1 MIEFHMELK
10 KHSLRITSHILVLS
24 LLVLLAACRQP
35 QNTAQLRV
43 KLIADGRER
52 TFDVPTATTI
62 DEFLR
67 DPKVDVQYSELD
79 IVNPPPFTQ
88 IADGMQI
95 TIARVSEQEECE
107 TSEVPYK
114 QTQVLNEGL
123 KPGEKKVVKAGQA
136 GSQETCYRVTIID
149 GTPKDRVITRTTE
162 VKAAQ
167 DEIIYIGVSGE
178 VEPVPI
184 TGTIAYKSNGNV
196 WIIQGSSTSK
206 KPITTEGDLDN
217 HVFVLAPNGRQMLFT
232 RKADSTDSNSAFN
245 HLWMISDVGRPSPS
259 VSLVLDNILYA
270 DWIPELQ
277 NTISYSSAEPS
288 QATPGWLPFHDL
300 WQMRIDPETGESLGV
315 KQLLKR
321 SGGGLYGWWATRFQ
335 WSPDGTK
342 LAWAQADKIGIFDTA
357 TLLKGDISNFDPSII
372 KYAVLVPFSGW
383 SWRSTLSWSP
393 DNLLLLTTTHGA
405 PVGNESPENSPAFNV
420 TIADVNGTFN
430 SSVAPNSGI
439 WSAPQFSPVL
449 VPSDSKF
456 PKGYMA
462 YLKARDP
469 FNTINGEYD
478 LVIADRDGSNERV
491 LFPGN
496 DKQGLVAQESIF
508 QDREFTWSPDGH
520 QIAIIYQGNLWVIDA
535 ESGISHQLTLDG
547 RASNP
552 IWAK

>member
-1 MIEFHMELK
+1 MAL
-10 KHSLRITSHILVLS
+10 SYRIKSRFS
-24 LLVLLAACRQP
+24 LLALIILLAACRQP
-35 QNTAQLRV
+35 QTVAQIRV

-95 TIARVSEQEECE
+95 TIARVSEKEECE
-107 TSEVPYK
+107 TSDVPYK

-136 GSQETCYRVTIID
+136 GSQETCYRVTVID

-167 DEIIYIGVSGE
+167 DEIIYIGVSGD

-184 TGTIAYKSNGNV
+184 TGTLAYKSNGNV
-196 WIIQGSSTSK
+196 WIIEGSSTSK
-206 KPITTEGDLDN
+206 KPITTEGDLDS
-217 HVFVLAPNGRQMLFT
+217 HVFVLSPNGRQLLFT
-232 RKADSTDSNSAFN
+232 RKADAADSSGAFN
-245 HLWMISDVGRPSPS
+245 HMWMIADVGRSTAP

-270 DWIPELQ
+270 DWIPALE
-277 NTISYSSAEPS
+277 NTISYSAAEPS

-300 WQMRIDPETGESLGV
+300 WQMRIDPDTGESLGV

-335 WSPDGTK
+335 WSPDGKK
-342 LAWAQADKIGIFDTA
+342 LAWAQADKIGVFDSEA
-357 TLLKGDISNFDPSII
+357 LLKGDINNFDGALM
-372 KYAVLVPFSGW
+372 KYAILVPFSGW
-383 SWRSTLSWSP
+383 SWRSTLAWSP
-393 DNLLLLTTTHGA
+393 DDSLLIATTHGA

-420 TIADVNGTFN
+420 SVTDVTGTFD
-430 SSVAPNSGI
+430 STIVPNAGI
-439 WSAPQFSPVL
+439 WSAPQFSPML
-449 VPSDSKF
+449 TPSEGKF

-462 YLKARDP
+462 YLRARDS

-478 LVIADRDGSNERV
+478 LVVADRDGSNERV
-491 LFPGN
+491 LFPG
-496 DKQGLVAQESIF
+496 DGRPGLTAQESIF
-508 QDREFTWSPDGH
+508 QDREFSWSPDGH
-520 QIAIIYQGNLWVIDA
+520 QIAIIYQGNLWIIDA

-547 RASNP
+547 GASNP

>member
-1 MIEFHMELK
+1 MELK
-10 KHSLRITSHILVLS
+10 KTSFRTTSHILILS
-24 LLVLLAACRQP
+24 LLVLLVACRQP
-35 QNTAQLRV
+35 QNTAQIRV

-114 QTQVLNEGL
+114 QAQVLNEGL

-232 RKADSTDSNSAFN
+232 RKADSTDSTSAFN
-245 HLWMISDVGRPSPS
+245 HLWMISDVARPSPS

-335 WSPDGTK
+335 WSTDGAK

-357 TLLKGDISNFDPSII
+357 TLLNGDISSFDPSII

-420 TIADVNGTFN
+420 TVADVNGTFS

-439 WSAPQFSPVL
+439 WSAPQFSPVIL
-449 VPSDSKF
+449 PSDSKF

-496 DKQGLVAQESIF
+496 DKPGLVAQESIF
-508 QDREFTWSPDGH
+508 QDHEFTWSPDGH

-535 ESGISHQLTLDG
+535 ESGINHQLTLDG

>member
-1 MIEFHMELK
+1 MA
-10 KHSLRITSHILVLS
+10 SLFRTKGRILFLILIVF
-24 LLVLLAACRQP
+24 LAACRQQDP
-35 QNTAQLRV
+35 AAQIRV

-95 TIARVSEQEECE
+95 TIARVSEKEECE

-136 GSQETCYRVTIID
+136 GSQETCYRVTVID
-149 GTPKDRVITRTTE
+149 GTPKDRVVTRTTE

-167 DEIIYIGVSGE
+167 DEIIYIGVSGD

-184 TGTIAYKSNGNV
+184 TGTLVYKSNGNV
-196 WIIQGSSTSK
+196 WVIEGSSTSK
-206 KPITTEGDLDN
+206 KPITTEGDLDT
-217 HVFVLAPNGRQMLFT
+217 HVFMLSPNGHQLLFT
-232 RKADSTDSNSAFN
+232 RKADATDSGGAFN
-245 HLWMISDVGRPSPS
+245 HLWMISDVGRPTPP

-270 DWIPELQ
+270 DWIPELE
-277 NTISYSSAEPS
+277 NTISYSAAEPS

-300 WQMRIDPETGESLGV
+300 WQMRIDPDTGESLGV

-335 WSPDGTK
+335 WSPDGKK
-342 LAWAQADKIGIFDTA
+342 LAWAQADKIGVFDTDA
-357 TLLKGDISNFDPSII
+357 LLKGDINSFDSALV

-383 SWRSTLSWSP
+383 SWRSTLAWSP
-393 DNLLLLTTTHGA
+393 DDTLLLATTHGA

-420 TIADVNGTFN
+420 SVTDTTGTFD
-430 SSVAPNSGI
+430 STVVANAGI
-439 WSAPQFSPVL
+439 WSAPQFSPIL
-449 VPSDSKF
+449 TPSDSKF
-456 PKGYMA
+456 PKGYIA
-462 YLKARDP
+462 YLKARDS

-478 LVIADRDGSNERV
+478 LVVADRDGSNERV
-491 LFPGN
+491 LFPG
-496 DKQGLVAQESIF
+496 DGRTGLTAQESIF

-520 QIAIIYQGNLWVIDA
+520 QIAIIYQGNLWIIDA
-535 ESGISHQLTLDG
+535 LSGISHQLTLDG

>member
-1 MIEFHMELK
+1 MVFLY
-10 KHSLRITSHILVLS
+10 RITGCFLVVILIIF
-24 LLVLLAACRQP
+24 LAACNQ
-35 QNTAQLRV
+35 QEVVSQIRV

-52 TFDVPTATTI
+52 TFDVPTATTV

-79 IVNPPPFTQ
+79 IVNPPSFTQ

-95 TIARVSEQEECE
+95 TIARVSEKEECE

-149 GTPKDRVITRTTE
+149 GTPKDRVVTRTTE
-162 VKAAQ
+162 IKAAQ
-167 DEIIYIGVSGE
+167 DEIIYVGVSGD

-184 TGTIAYKSNGNV
+184 TGILTYKSNGNV
-196 WIIQGSSTSK
+196 WMIEGSSTSK
-206 KPITTEGDLDN
+206 KPITTEGDLDT
-217 HVFVLAPNGRQMLFT
+217 HVFALSPSGRQLLFT
-232 RKADSTDSNSAFN
+232 RKAEAADLGSAFN
-245 HLWMISDVGRPSPS
+245 HLWMIADISRPTAP

-270 DWIPELQ
+270 DWIPEIE

-300 WQMRIDPETGESLGV
+300 WQMRIDPDTGDSLGV

-335 WSPDGTK
+335 WSSDGKK
-342 LAWAQADKIGIFDTA
+342 LAWAQADKIGVFDTNA
-357 TLLKGDISNFDPSII
+357 LLEGDSVSFDTPLV

-383 SWRSTLSWSP
+383 SWRSTLAWSP
-393 DNLLLLTTTHGA
+393 DDALLLATTHGA

-420 TIADVNGTFN
+420 SVTDVTGIFEST
-430 SSVAPNSGI
+430 VIPNAGI
-439 WSAPQFSPVL
+439 WSSPQFSPIL
-449 VPSDSKF
+449 TTSDSKF

-462 YLKARDP
+462 FLHARDS

-478 LVIADRDGSNERV
+478 LVVADRDGSNQRI
-491 LFPGN
+491 LFPG
-496 DKQGLVAQESIF
+496 DGRPGLTAQESIF

>member
-1 MIEFHMELK
+1 MALFRHTKIQFSFCLLMI
-10 KHSLRITSHILVLS
+10 ILT
-24 LLVLLAACRQP
+24 ACRQNP
-35 QNTAQLRV
+35 TASQLRV

-95 TIARVSEQEECE
+95 TISRVSEKEECE
-107 TSEVPYK
+107 TTEVPYK
-114 QTQVLNEGL
+114 QTPVLNEGL

-149 GTPKDRVITRTTE
+149 GTPKDRVVTRTTE

-167 DEIIYIGVSGE
+167 DEIIYIGVAGD

-196 WIIQGSSTSK
+196 WIIEGSSTSK
-206 KPITTEGDLDN
+206 KPITTEGDLDT
-217 HVFVLAPNGRQMLFT
+217 HVFALSSNGRQLLFT
-232 RKADSTDSNSAFN
+232 RKADSSDSSGSFN
-245 HLWMISDVGRPSPS
+245 HLWMFADVSRPTSP

-270 DWIPELQ
+270 DWIPELE
-277 NTISYSSAEPS
+277 NTISYSAAEPS

-300 WQMRIDPETGESLGV
+300 WQMRVDPDTGESLGV

-335 WSPDGTK
+335 WSPDGKK
-342 LAWAQADKIGIFDTA
+342 LAWAQADKVGIFDSEA
-357 TLLKGDISNFDPSII
+357 LLKGDISNFDTALM

-383 SWRSTLSWSP
+383 SWRSTLAWSP
-393 DNLLLLTTTHGA
+393 DDTLLLATTHGA
-405 PVGNESPENSPAFNV
+405 PVGNESPENSPSFNISV
-420 TIADVNGTFN
+420 TDLTGTLN
-430 SSVAPNSGI
+430 SIIVPNAGI
-439 WSAPQFSPVL
+439 WSAPQFSPIL
-449 VPSDSKF
+449 SPSDSKF

-478 LVIADRDGSNERV
+478 LVVADRDGSNERI
-491 LFPGN
+491 LFPGSGRL
-496 DKQGLVAQESIF
+496 GLTAQESIF

-520 QIAIIYQGNLWVIDA
+520 QIAIIYQGNLWIVDA

-547 RASNP
+547 RASSP

>member
-1 MIEFHMELK
+1 MAL
-10 KHSLRITSHILVLS
+10 SYRIKSRFS
-24 LLVLLAACRQP
+24 LLALIILLAACRQP
-35 QNTAQLRV
+35 QTVAQIRV

-95 TIARVSEQEECE
+95 TIARVSEKEECE
-107 TSEVPYK
+107 TSDVPYK

-136 GSQETCYRVTIID
+136 GSQETCYRVTVID

-167 DEIIYIGVSGE
+167 DEIIYIGVSGD

-184 TGTIAYKSNGNV
+184 TGTLAYKSNGNV
-196 WIIQGSSTSK
+196 WIIEGSSTSK
-206 KPITTEGDLDN
+206 KPITTEGDLDS
-217 HVFVLAPNGRQMLFT
+217 HVFVLSPNGRQLLFT
-232 RKADSTDSNSAFN
+232 RKADAADSSGAFN
-245 HLWMISDVGRPSPS
+245 HMWMIADVGRSTAP

-270 DWIPELQ
+270 DWIPALE
-277 NTISYSSAEPS
+277 NTISYSAAEPS

-300 WQMRIDPETGESLGV
+300 WQMRIDPDTGESLGV

-335 WSPDGTK
+335 WSPDGKK
-342 LAWAQADKIGIFDTA
+342 LAWAQADKIGVFDSEA
-357 TLLKGDISNFDPSII
+357 LLKGDINNFDGALM
-372 KYAVLVPFSGW
+372 KYAILVPFSGW
-383 SWRSTLSWSP
+383 SWRSTLAWSP
-393 DNLLLLTTTHGA
+393 DDSLLIATTHGA

-420 TIADVNGTFN
+420 SVTDVAGTFD
-430 SSVAPNSGI
+430 STIVPNAGI
-439 WSAPQFSPVL
+439 WSAPQFSPML
-449 VPSDSKF
+449 TPSEGKF

-462 YLKARDP
+462 YLRARDL

-478 LVIADRDGSNERV
+478 LVVADRDGSNERM
-491 LFPGN
+491 LFPG
-496 DKQGLVAQESIF
+496 DGRPGLTAQESIF
-508 QDREFTWSPDGH
+508 QDREFSWSPDGH
-520 QIAIIYQGNLWVIDA
+520 QIAIIYQGNLWIIDA

-547 RASNP
+547 GASNP

>member
-1 MIEFHMELK
+1 MAFPY
-10 KHSLRITSHILVLS
+10 RIRGSFLC
-24 LLVLLAACRQP
+24 LLLIAFLAACRQ
-35 QNTAQLRV
+35 QDAVSQIRV

-95 TIARVSEQEECE
+95 TIARVSEKEECE

-123 KPGEKKVVKAGQA
+123 KPGEKKVVKAGQV
-136 GSQETCYRVTIID
+136 GSQETCYRVTVID
-149 GTPKDRVITRTTE
+149 GTPKDRVVTRTTE
-162 VKAAQ
+162 VRAAQ
-167 DEIIYIGVSGE
+167 DEIIYIGVSGD

-184 TGTIAYKSNGNV
+184 SGTLAYKSNGNV
-196 WIIQGSSTSK
+196 WVIEGSSTSK
-206 KPITTEGDLDN
+206 KPITTEGDLDT
-217 HVFVLAPNGRQMLFT
+217 HVFMLSSNGRQLLFT
-232 RKADSTDSNSAFN
+232 RKADSTDSGGAFN
-245 HLWMISDVGRPSPS
+245 HLWMIADVSRPTTPI
-259 VSLVLDNILYA
+259 SLVLDNILYA
-270 DWIPELQ
+270 DWIPDLE
-277 NTISYSSAEPS
+277 NTISYSAAEPS

-300 WQMRIDPETGESLGV
+300 WQMRIDPDTGESLGV

-335 WSPDGTK
+335 WSPDGK
-342 LAWAQADKIGIFDTA
+342 RIAWAQADKIGVFETDA
-357 TLLKGDISNFDPSII
+357 LLKGNINSFDAALV

-383 SWRSTLSWSP
+383 SWRSTLAWSA
-393 DNLLLLTTTHGA
+393 DDTLLLATTHGA
-405 PVGNESPENSPAFNV
+405 PVGNESPENSPAFNISV
-420 TIADVNGTFN
+420 TDVAGTFD
-430 SSVAPNSGI
+430 STVVPNAGI
-439 WSAPQFSPVL
+439 WSAPQFSPML
-449 VPSDSKF
+449 TPSNSKF
-456 PKGYMA
+456 PQGYMA
-462 YLKARDP
+462 YLRARDP

-478 LVIADRDGSNERV
+478 LVVADRDGSNGRV
-491 LFPGN
+491 LFPG
-496 DKQGLVAQESIF
+496 DSRTGLTAQESIF

-520 QIAIIYQGNLWVIDA
+520 QIAIIYQGNLWVVDA

>member
-1 MIEFHMELK
+1 MAFSH
-10 KHSLRITSHILVLS
+10 RIKGRLLFLILITF
-24 LLVLLAACRQP
+24 LVGCRQNP
-35 QNTAQLRV
+35 AAAQIRV

-62 DEFLR
+62 EEFLR

-95 TIARVSEQEECE
+95 TISRVSEKEECE
-107 TSEVPYK
+107 TTEVPYK

-149 GTPKDRVITRTTE
+149 GTPKDRVVTRTTE

-167 DEIIYIGVSGE
+167 DEIIYIGVSGD

-184 TGTIAYKSNGNV
+184 VGTLAYKSNGNV
-196 WIIQGSSTSK
+196 WIVEGSSTSK
-206 KPITTEGDLDN
+206 KPITTEGDLDS
-217 HVFVLAPNGRQMLFT
+217 HVFALSPNGHQLLFT
-232 RKADSTDSNSAFN
+232 RKSDSADSSGAFN
-245 HLWMISDVGRPSPS
+245 HLWMISDVSRPTAP

-270 DWIPELQ
+270 DWIPELE
-277 NTISYSSAEPS
+277 NTISYSAAEPS

-300 WQMRIDPETGESLGV
+300 WQMRIDPDTGESLGV

-335 WSPDGTK
+335 WSLDGKK
-342 LAWAQADKIGIFDTA
+342 LAWAQADKIGIFDTDA
-357 TLLKGDISNFDPSII
+357 LLKGDVTGFDNSLI
-372 KYAVLVPFSGW
+372 KFAVLVPFSGW
-383 SWRSTLSWSP
+383 SWRSTLAWSP
-393 DNLLLLTTTHGA
+393 DNSLLLATTHGA
-405 PVGNESPENSPAFNV
+405 PVGNESPENSPSFNV
-420 TIADVNGTFN
+420 SATDASGTFETN
-430 SSVAPNSGI
+430 IVPNAGI
-439 WSAPQFSPVL
+439 WSAPQFSPIL
-449 VPSDSKF
+449 TPSDSKF

-462 YLKARDP
+462 YLQARDS

-478 LVIADRDGSNERV
+478 LVVADRDGSNARI
-491 LFPGN
+491 LFPGSGRT
-496 DKQGLVAQESIF
+496 GLTAQESIF

-520 QIAIIYQGNLWVIDA
+520 QIAIIYQGNLWVVDA
-535 ESGISHQLTLDG
+535 ESGINHQLTLDG
-547 RASNP
+547 RASSP

>member
-1 MIEFHMELK
+1 MV
-10 KHSLRITSHILVLS
+10 ILS
-24 LLVLLAACRQP
+24 ACRQNP
-35 QNTAQLRV
+35 TASQLRV

-95 TIARVSEQEECE
+95 TISRVSEKEECE
-107 TSEVPYK
+107 TTEVPYK

-123 KPGEKKVVKAGQA
+123 KAGEKKVVKAGQA

-149 GTPKDRVITRTTE
+149 GTPKDRVVTRTTE

-167 DEIIYIGVSGE
+167 DEIIYIGVSGD

-184 TGTIAYKSNGNV
+184 TGAIAYKSNGNV
-196 WIIQGSSTSK
+196 WIIEGSSTSK
-206 KPITTEGDLDN
+206 KPITTEGDLDT
-217 HVFVLAPNGRQMLFT
+217 HVFALSSNGRQLLFT
-232 RKADSTDSNSAFN
+232 RKADSSDSSGSFN
-245 HLWMISDVGRPSPS
+245 HLWMIADVSRPSLP

-270 DWIPELQ
+270 DWIPEVE
-277 NTISYSSAEPS
+277 NTISYSAAEPS

-300 WQMRIDPETGESLGV
+300 WQMRIDPDTGESLGV

-335 WSPDGTK
+335 WSPDGKK
-342 LAWAQADKIGIFDTA
+342 LAWAQADKVGIFDTDA
-357 TLLKGDISNFDPSII
+357 LLKGDISSFDTALM

-383 SWRSTLSWSP
+383 SWRSTLAWSP
-393 DNLLLLTTTHGA
+393 DDALLLATTHGA
-405 PVGNESPENSPAFNV
+405 PVGNESPENSPSFNV
-420 TIADVNGTFN
+420 SVTDTTGTFN
-430 SSVAPNSGI
+430 SNIVPNAGI
-439 WSAPQFSPVL
+439 WSAPQFSPIL
-449 VPSDSKF
+449 SPSDSRF
-456 PKGYMA
+456 PKSYMA

-478 LVIADRDGSNERV
+478 LVVADRDGSNERV
-491 LFPGN
+491 LFPGTSRP
-496 DKQGLVAQESIF
+496 GLTAQESIF

-520 QIAIIYQGNLWVIDA
+520 QIAIIYQGNLWIVDA